1 MVKNTHC
8 RQRQELC
15 RNNEQI
21 LKLFSSP
28 EIHESFKIVYN
39 KKSPIKTSIKTK
51 RINFVNFAQKN
62 FEERMK

>member
-1 MVKNTHC
+1 MVKTHTVD
-8 RQRQELC
+8 RDKELC

-39 KKSPIKTSIKTK
+39 KKSL
-51 RINFVNFAQKN
+51 
-62 FEERMK
+62 